1 MPANNKLSNKLI
13 NQLNEIYSPIFAEI
27 SSTLGGIANKSIEI
41 SIENIEKFQNL
52 NKFLEQL
59 KDDDFI
65 CNFEE
70 YGGRQDLCS
79 LTIISHDASKE
90 IFLEKASQE
99 KIFSEIIKHY
109 NKNDPDSDIKT
120 KEIITGKNELKN
132 KINYPIITINTK
144 LKIDEKEYYLIRVIP
159 EEILMT
165 DKKNKKETD
174 ENKTVKGD
182 IIDHEITKDEKYQNT
197 KFDEFPNVIAK
208 EPEQAQTGEQPIT
221 VQPVQFPSFDNHL
234 GMKLEG
240 NRNFDLLL
248 DIKLQLTVELG
259 RTEMPI
265 KKILELT
272 RGSIIELD
280 KVAGE
285 PVELYASGKMIAKG
299 EVVVIEDNF
308 GLRIISIVSP
318 DDRIKNL

>member
-1 MPANNKLSNKLI
+1 M
-13 NQLNEIYSPIFAEI
+13 
-27 SSTLGGIANKSIEI
+27 
-41 SIENIEKFQNL
+41 
-52 NKFLEQL
+52 
-59 KDDDFI
+59 
-65 CNFEE
+65 
-70 YGGRQDLCS
+70 
-79 LTIISHDASKE
+79 
-90 IFLEKASQE
+90 
-99 KIFSEIIKHY
+99 
-109 NKNDPDSDIKT
+109 
-120 KEIITGKNELKN
+120 
-132 KINYPIITINTK
+132 
-144 LKIDEKEYYLIRVIP
+144 
-159 EEILMT
+159 
-165 DKKNKKETD
+165 
-174 ENKTVKGD
+174 
-182 IIDHEITKDEKYQNT
+182 
-197 KFDEFPNVIAK
+197 IAK

>member
-27 SSTLGGIANKSIEI
+27 SSTLGSIANKSIEI

-52 NKFLEQL
+52 NKLLEQL

-79 LTIISHDASKE
+79 LTIISHEASKE
-90 IFLEKASQE
+90 IFEKKAPQE
-99 KIFSEIIKHY
+99 KIFSEIIKQY
-109 NKNDPDSDIKT
+109 NQKNPDSDIKT
-120 KEIITGKNELKN
+120 KEIVTDKNKLKN
-132 KINYPIITINTK
+132 TINYPIIILNTK
-144 LKIDEKEYYLIRVIP
+144 LKVENKEYYLIRVIP
-159 EEILMT
+159 EEVLMT
-165 DKKNKKETD
+165 DKKNKKETE
-174 ENKTVKGD
+174 ENNTAKSD
-182 IIDHEITKDEKYQNT
+182 IIDQEITKDT
-197 KFDEFPNVIAK
+197 KFDEFPSITSK
-208 EPEQAQTGEQPIT
+208 ESDTSQTGEQPIT

>member
-27 SSTLGGIANKSIEI
+27 SSTLGSIANKSIEI

-52 NKFLEQL
+52 NKLLEQL

-90 IFLEKASQE
+90 IFLEKAPQE
-99 KIFSEIIKHY
+99 KIFSEIIKQY
-109 NKNDPDSDIKT
+109 NQKNPDSDIKT
-120 KEIITGKNELKN
+120 KEIITDKNKLKN
-132 KINYPIITINTK
+132 TINYPIIILNTK
-144 LKIDEKEYYLIRVIP
+144 LKVENKEYYLIRVIP
-159 EEILMT
+159 EEVLMT
-165 DKKNKKETD
+165 DKKNKKETE
-174 ENKTVKGD
+174 ENNTAKSD
-182 IIDHEITKDEKYQNT
+182 IIDQEITKDT
-197 KFDEFPNVIAK
+197 KFDEFPSITSK
-208 EPEQAQTGEQPIT
+208 ESDTSQTGEQPIT

>member
-1 MPANNKLSNKLI
+1 M
-13 NQLNEIYSPIFAEI
+13 
-27 SSTLGGIANKSIEI
+27 
-41 SIENIEKFQNL
+41 
-52 NKFLEQL
+52 
-59 KDDDFI
+59 
-65 CNFEE
+65 
-70 YGGRQDLCS
+70 
-79 LTIISHDASKE
+79 
-90 IFLEKASQE
+90 
-99 KIFSEIIKHY
+99 
-109 NKNDPDSDIKT
+109 
-120 KEIITGKNELKN
+120 
-132 KINYPIITINTK
+132 
-144 LKIDEKEYYLIRVIP
+144 
-159 EEILMT
+159 
-165 DKKNKKETD
+165 
-174 ENKTVKGD
+174 
-182 IIDHEITKDEKYQNT
+182 
-197 KFDEFPNVIAK
+197 IAK

-318 DDRIKNL
+318 DDRQKEQKRNRREQHSKKRHN

>member
-1 MPANNKLSNKLI
+1 MPTNNKLSNKLI
-13 NQLNEIYSPIFAEI
+13 NQLNEIYSQIFADI

-41 SIENIEKFQNL
+41 SIENIEKFPNL

-59 KDDDFI
+59 KYEDFI

-70 YGGRQDLCS
+70 YGGRQDFCS
-79 LTIISHDASKE
+79 LTIISHEASKE
-90 IFLEKASQE
+90 IFEKEAPQE
-99 KIFSEIIKHY
+99 KIFSEIIKQY
-109 NKNDPDSDIKT
+109 NQNNPDSDIKT
-120 KEIITGKNELKN
+120 KEIVTDKNKLKN
-132 KINYPIITINTK
+132 TINYPIIILNTK
-144 LKIDEKEYYLIRVIP
+144 LKVENKEYYLIRVIP
-159 EEILMT
+159 EEVLMT
-165 DKKNKKETD
+165 DKKNKKETE
-174 ENKTVKGD
+174 ENNTAKSD
-182 IIDHEITKDEKYQNT
+182 IIDQEITKDT
-197 KFDEFPNVIAK
+197 KFDEFPSITSK
-208 EPEQAQTGEQPIT
+208 ESDTSQTGEHPIT

>member
-1 MPANNKLSNKLI
+1 MPTNNKLSNKLI
-13 NQLNEIYSPIFAEI
+13 NQLNEIYSQIFADI

-41 SIENIEKFQNL
+41 SIENIEKFPNL

-59 KDDDFI
+59 KYEDFI

-79 LTIISHDASKE
+79 LTIISHEASKE
-90 IFLEKASQE
+90 IFEKKAPQE
-99 KIFSEIIKHY
+99 KIFSEIIKQY
-109 NKNDPDSDIKT
+109 NQNNPDSDIKT
-120 KEIITGKNELKN
+120 EEIVTDKNKLKN
-132 KINYPIITINTK
+132 TINYPIIILNTK
-144 LKIDEKEYYLIRVIP
+144 LKVENKEYYLIRVIP
-159 EEILMT
+159 EEVLMT
-165 DKKNKKETD
+165 DKKNKKETE
-174 ENKTVKGD
+174 ENNTAKSD
-182 IIDHEITKDEKYQNT
+182 IIDQEITKDT
-197 KFDEFPNVIAK
+197 KFDEFPSITSK
-208 EPEQAQTGEQPIT
+208 ESDTSQTGEQPIT

>member
-1 MPANNKLSNKLI
+1 MPTNNKLSNKLI
-13 NQLNEIYSPIFAEI
+13 NQLNEIYSQIFADI

-41 SIENIEKFQNL
+41 SIENIEKFPNL

-59 KDDDFI
+59 KYEDFI

-79 LTIISHDASKE
+79 LTIISHEASKE
-90 IFLEKASQE
+90 IFEKKAPQE
-99 KIFSEIIKHY
+99 KIFSEIIKQY
-109 NKNDPDSDIKT
+109 NQKNPDSDIKT
-120 KEIITGKNELKN
+120 KEIVTDKNKLKN
-132 KINYPIITINTK
+132 TINYPIIILNTK
-144 LKIDEKEYYLIRVIP
+144 LKVENNEYYLIRVIP
-159 EEILMT
+159 EEVLMT
-165 DKKNKKETD
+165 DKKNKKETE
-174 ENKTVKGD
+174 ENNTAKSD
-182 IIDHEITKDEKYQNT
+182 IIDQEITKDT
-197 KFDEFPNVIAK
+197 KFDEFPSITSK
-208 EPEQAQTGEQPIT
+208 ESDTSQTGEQPIT

>member
-1 MPANNKLSNKLI
+1 MPTNNKLSNKLI
-13 NQLNEIYSPIFAEI
+13 NQLNEIYSQIFADI

-41 SIENIEKFQNL
+41 SIENIEKFPNL

-59 KDDDFI
+59 KYEDFI

-79 LTIISHDASKE
+79 LTIISHEASKE
-90 IFLEKASQE
+90 IFEKEAPQE
-99 KIFSEIIKHY
+99 KIFSDIIKQY
-109 NKNDPDSDIKT
+109 NQNNPDSDIKT
-120 KEIITGKNELKN
+120 KEIVTDKNKLKN
-132 KINYPIITINTK
+132 TINYPIIILNTK
-144 LKIDEKEYYLIRVIP
+144 LKVENKEYYLIRVIP
-159 EEILMT
+159 EEVLMT
-165 DKKNKKETD
+165 DKKNKKETE
-174 ENKTVKGD
+174 ENNTAKSD
-182 IIDHEITKDEKYQNT
+182 IIDQEITKDT
-197 KFDEFPNVIAK
+197 KFDEFPSITSK
-208 EPEQAQTGEQPIT
+208 ESDTSQTGEQPIT

>member
-1 MPANNKLSNKLI
+1 MPTNNKLSNKLI
-13 NQLNEIYSPIFAEI
+13 NQLNEIYSQIFADI

-41 SIENIEKFQNL
+41 SIENIEKFPNL

-59 KDDDFI
+59 KYEDFI

-79 LTIISHDASKE
+79 LTIISHEASKE
-90 IFLEKASQE
+90 IFEKKAPQE
-99 KIFSEIIKHY
+99 KIFSEIIKQY
-109 NKNDPDSDIKT
+109 NQKNPDSDIKT
-120 KEIITGKNELKN
+120 KEIVTDKNKLKN
-132 KINYPIITINTK
+132 TINYPIIILNTK
-144 LKIDEKEYYLIRVIP
+144 LKVENKEYYLIRVIP
-159 EEILMT
+159 EEVLMT
-165 DKKNKKETD
+165 DKKNKKETE
-174 ENKTVKGD
+174 ENNTAKSD
-182 IIDHEITKDEKYQNT
+182 IIDQEITKDT
-197 KFDEFPNVIAK
+197 KFDEFPSITSK
-208 EPEQAQTGEQPIT
+208 ESDTSQTGEQPIT

>member
-1 MPANNKLSNKLI
+1 M
-13 NQLNEIYSPIFAEI
+13 
-27 SSTLGGIANKSIEI
+27 
-41 SIENIEKFQNL
+41 
-52 NKFLEQL
+52 
-59 KDDDFI
+59 
-65 CNFEE
+65 
-70 YGGRQDLCS
+70 
-79 LTIISHDASKE
+79 TIISHEASKE
-90 IFLEKASQE
+90 IFGKKAPQE
-99 KIFSEIIKHY
+99 KIFSEIIKQY
-109 NKNDPDSDIKT
+109 NQNNPDSDIKT
-120 KEIITGKNELKN
+120 KEIVTDKNKLKN
-132 KINYPIITINTK
+132 TINYPIIILNTK
-144 LKIDEKEYYLIRVIP
+144 LKVENKEYYLIRVIP
-159 EEILMT
+159 EEVLMT
-165 DKKNKKETD
+165 DKKNKKETE
-174 ENKTVKGD
+174 ENNTAKSD
-182 IIDHEITKDEKYQNT
+182 IIDQEITKDT
-197 KFDEFPNVIAK
+197 KFDEFPSITSK
-208 EPEQAQTGEQPIT
+208 ESDTSQTGEQPIT

>member
-1 MPANNKLSNKLI
+1 MPTNNKLSNKLI
-13 NQLNEIYSPIFAEI
+13 NQLNEIYSQIFADI

-41 SIENIEKFQNL
+41 SIENIEKFPNL

-59 KDDDFI
+59 KYEDFI

-79 LTIISHDASKE
+79 LTIISHEASKE
-90 IFLEKASQE
+90 IFEKEAPQE
-99 KIFSEIIKHY
+99 KIFSEIIKQY
-109 NKNDPDSDIKT
+109 NQNNPDSDIKT
-120 KEIITGKNELKN
+120 KEIVTDKNKLKN
-132 KINYPIITINTK
+132 TINYPIIILNTK
-144 LKIDEKEYYLIRVIP
+144 LKVENKEYYLIRVIP
-159 EEILMT
+159 EEVLMT
-165 DKKNKKETD
+165 DKKNKKETE
-174 ENKTVKGD
+174 ENNTAKSD
-182 IIDHEITKDEKYQNT
+182 IIDQEITKDT
-197 KFDEFPNVIAK
+197 KFDEFPSITSK
-208 EPEQAQTGEQPIT
+208 ESDTSQTREQPIT

>member
-1 MPANNKLSNKLI
+1 MPTNNKLSNKLI
-13 NQLNEIYSPIFAEI
+13 NQLNEIYSQIFADI

-41 SIENIEKFQNL
+41 SIENIEKFPNL

-59 KDDDFI
+59 KYEDFI

-79 LTIISHDASKE
+79 LTIISHEASKE
-90 IFLEKASQE
+90 IFGKKAPQE
-99 KIFSEIIKHY
+99 KIFSEIIKQY
-109 NKNDPDSDIKT
+109 NQNNPDSDIKT
-120 KEIITGKNELKN
+120 KEIVTDKNKLKN
-132 KINYPIITINTK
+132 TINYPIIILNTK
-144 LKIDEKEYYLIRVIP
+144 LKVENKEYYLIRVIP
-159 EEILMT
+159 EEVLMT
-165 DKKNKKETD
+165 DKKNKKETE
-174 ENKTVKGD
+174 ENNTAKSD
-182 IIDHEITKDEKYQNT
+182 IIDQEITKDT
-197 KFDEFPNVIAK
+197 KFDEFPSITSK
-208 EPEQAQTGEQPIT
+208 ESDTSQTGEQPIT

>member
-1 MPANNKLSNKLI
+1 MPTNNKLSNKLI
-13 NQLNEIYSPIFAEI
+13 NQLNEIYSQIFADI

-41 SIENIEKFQNL
+41 SIENIEKFPNL

-59 KDDDFI
+59 KYEDFI

-79 LTIISHDASKE
+79 LTIISHEASKE
-90 IFLEKASQE
+90 IFEKKAPQE
-99 KIFSEIIKHY
+99 KIFSEIIKQY
-109 NKNDPDSDIKT
+109 NQKNPDSDIKT
-120 KEIITGKNELKN
+120 KEIVTDKNKLKN
-132 KINYPIITINTK
+132 TINYPIIILNKK
-144 LKIDEKEYYLIRVIP
+144 LKVENKEYYLIRVIP
-159 EEILMT
+159 EEVLMT
-165 DKKNKKETD
+165 DKKNKKETE
-174 ENKTVKGD
+174 ENNTAKSD
-182 IIDHEITKDEKYQNT
+182 IIDQEITKDT
-197 KFDEFPNVIAK
+197 KFDEFPSITSK
-208 EPEQAQTGEQPIT
+208 ESDTSQTGEQPIT

>member
-1 MPANNKLSNKLI
+1 MPTNNKLSNKLI
-13 NQLNEIYSPIFAEI
+13 NQLNEIYSQIFADI

-41 SIENIEKFQNL
+41 SIENIEKFPNL

-59 KDDDFI
+59 KYEDFI

-79 LTIISHDASKE
+79 LTIISHEASKE
-90 IFLEKASQE
+90 IFEKKAPQE
-99 KIFSEIIKHY
+99 KIFSEIIKQY
-109 NKNDPDSDIKT
+109 NQNNPDSYIKT
-120 KEIITGKNELKN
+120 KEIVTDKNKLKN
-132 KINYPIITINTK
+132 TINYPIIILNTK
-144 LKIDEKEYYLIRVIP
+144 LKVENKEYYLIRVIP
-159 EEILMT
+159 EEVLMT
-165 DKKNKKETD
+165 DKKNKKETE
-174 ENKTVKGD
+174 ENNTAKSD
-182 IIDHEITKDEKYQNT
+182 IIDQEITKDT
-197 KFDEFPNVIAK
+197 KFDEFPSITSK
-208 EPEQAQTGEQPIT
+208 ESDTSQTGEQPIT

>member
-1 MPANNKLSNKLI
+1 MPTNNKLSNKLI
-13 NQLNEIYSPIFAEI
+13 NQLNEIYSQIFADI

-41 SIENIEKFQNL
+41 SIENIEKFPNL

-59 KDDDFI
+59 KYEDFI

-79 LTIISHDASKE
+79 LTIISHEASKE
-90 IFLEKASQE
+90 IFEKEAPQE
-99 KIFSEIIKHY
+99 KIFSEIIKQY
-109 NKNDPDSDIKT
+109 NQNNPDSDIKT
-120 KEIITGKNELKN
+120 KEIVTDKNKLKN
-132 KINYPIITINTK
+132 TINYPIIILNTK
-144 LKIDEKEYYLIRVIP
+144 LKVENKEYYLIRVIP
-159 EEILMT
+159 EEVLMT
-165 DKKNKKETD
+165 DKKNKKETE
-174 ENKTVKGD
+174 ENNTAKSD
-182 IIDHEITKDEKYQNT
+182 IIDQEITKDT
-197 KFDEFPNVIAK
+197 KFDEFPSITSK
-208 EPEQAQTGEQPIT
+208 ESDTSQTGEQPIT

>member
-1 MPANNKLSNKLI
+1 MPTNNKLSNKLI
-13 NQLNEIYSPIFAEI
+13 NQLNEIYSQIFADI

-41 SIENIEKFQNL
+41 SIENIEKFPNL

-59 KDDDFI
+59 KYEDFI

-79 LTIISHDASKE
+79 LTIISHEASKE
-90 IFLEKASQE
+90 IFEKKAPQE
-99 KIFSEIIKHY
+99 KIFSEIIKQY
-109 NKNDPDSDIKT
+109 NQNNPDSDIKT
-120 KEIITGKNELKN
+120 KEIVTDKNKLKN
-132 KINYPIITINTK
+132 TINYPIIILNTK
-144 LKIDEKEYYLIRVIP
+144 LKVENKEYYLIRVIP
-159 EEILMT
+159 EEVLMT
-165 DKKNKKETD
+165 DKKNKKETE
-174 ENKTVKGD
+174 ENNTAKSD
-182 IIDHEITKDEKYQNT
+182 IIDQEITKDT
-197 KFDEFPNVIAK
+197 KFDEFPSITSK
-208 EPEQAQTGEQPIT
+208 ESDTSQTGEQPIT

>member
-1 MPANNKLSNKLI
+1 MPTNNKLSNKLI
-13 NQLNEIYSPIFAEI
+13 NQLNEIYSQIFADI
-27 SSTLGGIANKSIEI
+27 SSTLGGIANKSTEI
-41 SIENIEKFQNL
+41 SIENIEKFPNL

-70 YGGRQDLCS
+70 NGGRQDLCS

-90 IFLEKASQE
+90 IFGEKTSQE
-99 KIFSEIIKHY
+99 KIFSEIIKQY
-109 NKNDPDSDIKT
+109 NKNNPDSDIKT
-120 KEIITGKNELKN
+120 KEIVTGKKELKDT
-132 KINYPIITINTK
+132 INYPIITLYTK
-144 LKIDEKEYYLIRVIP
+144 LKVEDKEYYLIRVIP

-165 DKKNKKETD
+165 DKKNKNGTEEK
-174 ENKTVKGD
+174 NTVKSE
-182 IIDHEITKDEKYQNT
+182 IIDQEITKET
-197 KFDEFPNVIAK
+197 KFDEFPNITSK
-208 EPEQAQTGEQPIT
+208 ETGTPQTGEQPIT

>member
-1 MPANNKLSNKLI
+1 MPTNNKLSNKLI
-13 NQLNEIYSPIFAEI
+13 NQLNEIYSQIFADI

-41 SIENIEKFQNL
+41 SIENIEKFPNL

-59 KDDDFI
+59 KYEDFI

-70 YGGRQDLCS
+70 YGGRQDFCS
-79 LTIISHDASKE
+79 LTIISHEASKE
-90 IFLEKASQE
+90 IFEKKAPQE
-99 KIFSEIIKHY
+99 KIFSEIIKQY
-109 NKNDPDSDIKT
+109 NQNNPDSDIKT
-120 KEIITGKNELKN
+120 KEIVTDKNKLKN
-132 KINYPIITINTK
+132 TINYPIIILNTK
-144 LKIDEKEYYLIRVIP
+144 LKVENKEYYLIRVIP
-159 EEILMT
+159 EEVLMT
-165 DKKNKKETD
+165 DKKNKKETE
-174 ENKTVKGD
+174 ENNTAKSD
-182 IIDHEITKDEKYQNT
+182 IIDQEITKDT
-197 KFDEFPNVIAK
+197 KFDEFPSITSK
-208 EPEQAQTGEQPIT
+208 ESDTSQTGEQPIT

>member
-1 MPANNKLSNKLI
+1 MPTNNKLSNKLI
-13 NQLNEIYSPIFAEI
+13 NQLNEIYSQIFADI

-41 SIENIEKFQNL
+41 SIENIEKFPNL

-59 KDDDFI
+59 KYEDFI

-79 LTIISHDASKE
+79 LTIISHEASKE
-90 IFLEKASQE
+90 IFEKKAPQE
-99 KIFSEIIKHY
+99 KIFSEIIKQY
-109 NKNDPDSDIKT
+109 NQNNPDSDIKT
-120 KEIITGKNELKN
+120 KEIVTDKNKLKN
-132 KINYPIITINTK
+132 TINYPIIILNTK
-144 LKIDEKEYYLIRVIP
+144 LKVENKEYYLIRVIP
-159 EEILMT
+159 EEVLMT
-165 DKKNKKETD
+165 DKKNKKETE
-174 ENKTVKGD
+174 ENNTAKSD
-182 IIDHEITKDEKYQNT
+182 IIDQEITKDT
-197 KFDEFPNVIAK
+197 KFDEFPSITSK
-208 EPEQAQTGEQPIT
+208 ESDTSQTGEQPIT

-285 PVELYASGKMIAKG
+285 PVELYASGKIIAKG

-308 GLRIISIVSP
+308 GFRIISLVSP

>member
-27 SSTLGGIANKSIEI
+27 SSTLGSIANKSIEI

-79 LTIISHDASKE
+79 LTIISHEASKE
-90 IFLEKASQE
+90 IFEKKAPQE
-99 KIFSEIIKHY
+99 KIFSEIIKQY
-109 NKNDPDSDIKT
+109 NQNNPDSDIKT
-120 KEIITGKNELKN
+120 KEIVTDKNKLKN
-132 KINYPIITINTK
+132 TINYPIIILNTK
-144 LKIDEKEYYLIRVIP
+144 LKVENKEYYLIRVIP
-159 EEILMT
+159 EEVLMT
-165 DKKNKKETD
+165 DKKNKKETE
-174 ENKTVKGD
+174 ENNTAKSD
-182 IIDHEITKDEKYQNT
+182 IIDQEITKDT
-197 KFDEFPNVIAK
+197 KFDEFPSITSK
-208 EPEQAQTGEQPIT
+208 ESDTSQTGEQPIT

>member
-1 MPANNKLSNKLI
+1 MPTNNKLSNKLI
-13 NQLNEIYSPIFAEI
+13 NQLNEIYSQIFADI

-41 SIENIEKFQNL
+41 SIENIEKFPNL

-59 KDDDFI
+59 KYEDFI

-79 LTIISHDASKE
+79 LTIISHEASKE
-90 IFLEKASQE
+90 IFEKKAPQE
-99 KIFSEIIKHY
+99 KIFSEIIKQY
-109 NKNDPDSDIKT
+109 NQNNPDSDIKT
-120 KEIITGKNELKN
+120 KEIVTDKNKLKN
-132 KINYPIITINTK
+132 TINYPIIILNTK
-144 LKIDEKEYYLIRVIP
+144 LKVENKEYYLIRVIP
-159 EEILMT
+159 EEVLMT
-165 DKKNKKETD
+165 DKKNKKETE
-174 ENKTVKGD
+174 ENNTAKSD
-182 IIDHEITKDEKYQNT
+182 IIDQEITKDT
-197 KFDEFPNVIAK
+197 KFDEFPSITSK
-208 EPEQAQTGEQPIT
+208 ESDTSQTGEHPIT